1 VKPQFSIILPCYNE
15 AENIPILL
23 ERFRQF
29 TGSVNFELIL
39 VNNGSSDL
47 SSQILFKALQ
57 DQRNSFLKV
66 VSIEKNIGYGHGIQ
80 AGLESAK
87 GDFLAYSHADIQT
100 PPEDLFKAFDM
111 IKSGKAD
118 INNTLIKGFRIN
130 RSDNKTFLTQGLS
143 RVVRFL
149 LGVSMVDINGQP
161 KVFSRQF
168 FESFEAPPTD
178 FSYDVFVMYWA
189 SHNGLKLKTFDVDFG
204 ERLHGQSKWSSGI
217 LSRYKTILRYLNS
230 IVKLSW
236 CNRSVGNNP
245 LGHLLRFL
253 TTGIFTNI
261 INFGVFWL
269 LLRLLTVN
277 YLISSIA
284 GFFAGF
290 ILGFF
295 LNRRFT
301 FRVESGRVGNQM
313 VKFLIISL
321 ISLGANIGS
330 IYICVEWFHI
340 IPEISQI
347 IAILVSTAINFSGSK
362 FWVFGQEKNVIK
374 PA

>member
-1 VKPQFSIILPCYNE
+1 MRPQFSIVLPCYNE
-15 AENIPILL
+15 GENIPILL
-23 ERFRQF
+23 ERFRKF
-29 TGSVNFELIL
+29 SESVNFELIL
-39 VNNGSSDL
+39 VNNGSIDH
-47 SSQILFKALQ
+47 SSQILLKAIQ

-66 VSIEKNIGYGHGIQ
+66 VSIKKNIGYGHGIQ

-100 PPEDLFKAFDM
+100 PPEDIFKAFDM
-111 IKSGKAD
+111 IKSGTAD
-118 INNTLIKGFRIN
+118 NHTLIKGFRIN
-130 RSDNKTFLTQGLS
+130 RSDDKTFLTQGLS
-143 RVVRFL
+143 RVTRFL

-189 SHNGLKLKTFDVDFG
+189 SQNSLKLKMFDVDFG
-204 ERLHGQSKWSSGI
+204 ERIHGQSKWSSGI
-217 LSRYKTILRYLNS
+217 LSRYKTILRYLHN
-230 IVKLSW
+230 IFKLSW
-236 CNRSVGNNP
+236 RNRSAGNNP
-245 LGHLLRFL
+245 LGQLLRFL

-261 INFGVFWL
+261 LNFGIFWL
-269 LLRLLTVN
+269 LLRFLTVN

-290 ILGFF
+290 ILGFI

-313 VKFLIISL
+313 IKFLIINL
-321 ISLGANIGS
+321 FSLGANIGS

-347 IAILVSTAINFSGSK
+347 LAITVSTFINFSGSK
-362 FWVFGQEKNVIK
+362 FWAFGQKNNVIK